1 MEKGNPWALLPFI
14 VFLVLFI
21 GSGSLL
27 NDFYAFPVIVAIT
40 IASAVALLMNRKESF
55 FKKVEIYTKGAGHS
69 NVMLMVMIFLLA
81 GAFSETAK
89 GMGAIESTVNFALS
103 ILPQNLL
110 VIGLFV
116 IACFISLAMGTSVG
130 TIVALAPIGLAIAQE
145 ADLPIPLLMA
155 TLIGG
160 SMFGDNLSFIS
171 DTTIAAVRTQG
182 AEMKDKF
189 RVNFLIVLPAALV
202 TCIILAFMAS
212 NATAQVTSGSFD
224 WYKMI
229 PYLFVILFA
238 LSGVNVFTV
247 LSSGILLSGVIGLL
261 DGSYQWLSLV
271 QAIGDGM
278 SNMYEMA
285 FLAILISGMVEI
297 ISYNGGL
304 EALVYFSTQKIKS
317 PRDAQLAIAGL
328 VSLTGLATANNT
340 IAIIISGPVVKKIAR
355 QYHLEPRKSAS
366 LIDLFSCAVQGVLP
380 YGAQLLVAA
389 SIAGISP
396 LLILPYAFYP
406 FLVGVCGLIAIFIDY
421 PKAKKS
427 VHSNP
432 FI

>member
-340 IAIIISGPVVKKIAR
+340 IAIIISGPVVKK
-355 QYHLEPRKSAS
+355 
-366 LIDLFSCAVQGVLP
+366 
-380 YGAQLLVAA
+380 LLG
-389 SIAGISP
+389 SIILNRENP
-396 LLILPYAFYP
+396 L
-406 FLVGVCGLIAIFIDY
+406 V
-421 PKAKKS
+421 
-427 VHSNP
+427 
-432 FI
+432 

>member
-1 MEKGNPWALLPFI
+1 
-14 VFLVLFI
+14 
-21 GSGSLL
+21 
-27 NDFYAFPVIVAIT
+27 
-40 IASAVALLMNRKESF
+40 
-55 FKKVEIYTKGAGHS
+55 
-69 NVMLMVMIFLLA
+69 
-81 GAFSETAK
+81 
-89 GMGAIESTVNFALS
+89 
-103 ILPQNLL
+103 
-110 VIGLFV
+110 
-116 IACFISLAMGTSVG
+116 
-130 TIVALAPIGLAIAQE
+130 
-145 ADLPIPLLMA
+145 MA

>member
-40 IASAVALLMNRKESF
+40 LASAVALLMNRKESF

-202 TCIILAFMAS
+202 TCVILAFMAS

-389 SIAGISP
+389 SIAGISL

>member
-40 IASAVALLMNRKESF
+40 LASAVALLMNRKESF

-202 TCIILAFMAS
+202 TCIILAFIAS